1 MWFHNKVYM
10 YYLLINC
17 FPNRQ
22 CYKSS
27 RRRVGHEWP
36 PSLPIGGGLGA
47 RIFSLLTGCFPILSL
62 SLCFLLDRA
71 SLSLSVSTLSLFIS
85 FYWLSQVF
93 FLPRETGQ
101 TGPRRVGRPPPTT
114 QAAAFQNIVNQVSK
128 YFLICSSMSLH
139 TMTTINSYAKD
150 TNTTTSLVRPDA
162 RFLEFSKKSTAKQK
176 KESGV
181 SVLA

>member
-17 FPNRQ
+17 CPNRQ

-62 SLCFLLDRA
+62 SLSVFCWTEPL
-71 SLSLSVSTLSLFIS
+71 SLSLSPLSLSSFLFIGYLRS
-85 FYWLSQVF
+85 FFYQERQARRGLGVSAGHP
-93 FLPRETGQ
+93 LP
-101 TGPRRVGRPPPTT
+101 PRRPPFRT
-114 QAAAFQNIVNQVSK
+114 
-128 YFLICSSMSLH
+128 L
-139 TMTTINSYAKD
+139 
-150 TNTTTSLVRPDA
+150 
-162 RFLEFSKKSTAKQK
+162 
-176 KESGV
+176 
-181 SVLA
+181 